1 MHGISFE
8 SEGQPNDTRGSQ
20 ANPRRD
26 EGVEY
31 LALGGHAWQF
41 GQESVGGP
49 GGRGALYYFLFLPG
63 WQTLHLAT
71 ESLLLLLRWEI
82 TWLFSI
88 AMGIEF
94 HYTNSSLSRRLGF
107 TSHLPALSLRFER
120 RKEQS

>member
-8 SEGQPNDTRGSQ
+8 SEGQSNDTRGSQ

-41 GQESVGGP
+41 GQESVGSP
-49 GGRGALYYFLFLPG
+49 GGRGALYYFLYLPG

-71 ESLLLLLRWEI
+71 ESLLLLLLVCWEI

-88 AMGIEF
+88 ATGLNF
-94 HYTNSSLSRRLGF
+94 TPPNRRFPEELGF
-107 TSHLPALSLRFER
+107 TSSSSCIVSSF
-120 RKEQS
+120 